1 MSFLHLGLLLASIA
15 CVALVDAR
23 YRLFFW
29 RAPLRATVVVA
40 VGVAMLL
47 AWDLWG
53 ISLGIFFREPNA
65 YSTGLLLAPHL
76 PIEEP
81 VFLVFLCQLAM
92 VGYTGLLRL
101 RAHRSVHPAAGPADS
116 ADSADS
122 AAEEARR

>member
-1 MSFLHLGLLLASIA
+1 MTFLHLGLLLASIV
-15 CVALVDAR
+15 CIALVDAR

-40 VGVAMLL
+40 LGVAMLL
-47 AWDLWG
+47 VWDLWG

-65 YSTGLLLAPHL
+65 YSTGLLIAPHL

-81 VFLVFLCQLAM
+81 VFLAFLCQLAM

-101 RAHRSVHPAAGPADS
+101 LAHRSAQPAAGPA
-116 ADSADS
+116 ADST
-122 AAEEARR
+122 AEGTRR

>member
-1 MSFLHLGLLLASIA
+1 MTFLHLGLLLASIA
-15 CVALVDAR
+15 CIALVDAR

-40 VGVAMLL
+40 VGVATLL

-65 YSTGLLLAPHL
+65 YSTGLLIAPHL

-81 VFLVFLCQLAM
+81 VFLAFLCQLAM
-92 VGYTGLLRL
+92 VGYTGLLRVL
-101 RAHRSVHPAAGPADS
+101 AHRAADRP
-116 ADSADS
+116 ADS
-122 AAEEARR
+122 AAEGVRR